1 MIFEDVDEI
10 KSDDPKEQEFHYFY
24 NREERIAKAPRN
36 VQEYY
41 NGGMRPVRGLKV
53 LFNKQNR
60 FILLALVLF
69 VGAAW
74 VYSGFNSTRAYANIR
89 GINFELSAFE
99 YEEEVFVSLK
109 MKRSKKA
116 TDLSPAA
123 INAEVFVIDPN
134 NQVGDKRSLSYFYA
148 DGEQF
153 LRTKFTDYDIIRID
167 MIVKIGEEE
176 KELSA
181 EVKR

>member
-1 MIFEDVDEI
+1 MNFKDVEEI
-10 KSDDPKEQEFHYFY
+10 KSDNSEENEFHFYY

-41 NGGMRPVRGLKV
+41 NGGMRPVTGIKV

-74 VYSGFNSTRAYANIR
+74 IYSGFNSTRAYENLS
-89 GINFELSAFE
+89 GINCELAAFE
-99 YEEEVFVSLK
+99 YEEEVYVSIK

-116 TDLSPAA
+116 TDLRPMTV
-123 INAEVFVIDPN
+123 NAEVFVIDPN
-134 NQVGDKRSLSYFYA
+134 NQVGDKRSLSYVYA
-148 DGEQF
+148 EGEQY
-153 LRTKFTDYDIIRID
+153 LRTKFTDYDIIRVDVIL
-167 MIVKIGEEE
+167 KIGDEE

>member
-1 MIFEDVDEI
+1 MQFDDVEEI
-10 KSDDPKEQEFHYFY
+10 KSDIPEENGFHYYY

-74 VYSGFNSTRAYANIR
+74 VYSGFNSTRAYANLK
-89 GINFELSAFE
+89 GINFELSAFS
-99 YEEEVFVSLK
+99 YDEEVYVLIK
-109 MKRSKKA
+109 MKRSNKSE
-116 TDLSPAA
+116 DVRPYSV
-123 INAEVFVIDPN
+123 NAEVFVIDPN
-134 NQVGDKRSLSYFYA
+134 NQVGDKQSLSYTYES
-148 DGEQF
+148 GEQYM
-153 LRTKFTDYDIIRID
+153 RTKFTDYDIIRVD
-167 MIVKIGEEE
+167 VIVQVGDEE

>member
-1 MIFEDVDEI
+1 MNFDDVEEI
-10 KSDDPKEQEFHYFY
+10 KSDNPEEQAFHYYY

-41 NGGMRPVRGLKV
+41 NGGMRPVRGIKV

-60 FILLALVLF
+60 FILLSLVLF

-74 VYSGFNSTRAYANIR
+74 VYSGFNSTRAYGNLR
-89 GINFELSAFE
+89 GINFELTSFS
-99 YEEEVFVSLK
+99 YEEEVYVSLK
-109 MKRSKKA
+109 MKRSKKS
-116 TDLSPAA
+116 TDMSPA
-123 INAEVFVIDPN
+123 NVTAEIFVIDPN
-134 NQVGDKRSLSYFYA
+134 NQVGDKQTLSYIYA
-148 DGEQF
+148 DGEEY
-153 LRTKFTDYDIIRID
+153 LRTKFTDYDIIRVDVILTVGD
-167 MIVKIGEEE
+167 EE